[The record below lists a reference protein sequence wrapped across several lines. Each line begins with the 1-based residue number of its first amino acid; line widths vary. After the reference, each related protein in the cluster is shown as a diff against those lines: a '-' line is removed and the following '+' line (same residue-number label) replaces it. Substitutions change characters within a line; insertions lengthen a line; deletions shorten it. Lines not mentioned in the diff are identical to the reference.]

1 MTGSQPNQRGRGRT
15 NRDAANGDTPTRRRG
30 PTREQSD
37 ADGDSRRSSPPA
49 DLRTVIAAAR
59 AQLQELTGRPA
70 EAVTSV
76 ERLQDGW
83 RLNVEVV
90 ELERIPAST
99 SILGGYEVQVDSRGN
114 LLEYSRT
121 GRYPRNQASD
131 GES

>member
-1 MTGSQPNQRGRGRT
+1 MTASQPNQRGRGRT
-15 NRDAANGDTPTRRRG
+15 KDDTNGDPPTRRRG
-30 PTREQSD
+30 SAREQSS
-37 ADGDSRRSSPPA
+37 AERDGQPSSPPA

-99 SILGGYEVQVDSRGN
+99 SILGGYEVQVDTRGN
-114 LLEYSRT
+114 LLEYART

>member
-1 MTGSQPNQRGRGRT
+1 VSGSQPSQRGRGRT
-15 NRDAANGDTPTRRRG
+15 SRDTAGGDGPTRRRSTARG
-30 PTREQSD
+30 ESSPNGGGQP
-37 ADGDSRRSSPPA
+37 SSPPA

-76 ERLQDGW
+76 ERVEDGW

-99 SILGGYEVQVDSRGN
+99 SILGGYEVQVDSLGN
-114 LLEYSRT
+114 LLEYART